1 MGTRLGTPVRPT
13 TAPTGNFDTITTC
26 QHLGFVTQKGPKTVA
41 KNYRPIRLLN
51 VDVKLLTG
59 ILAYRLQKH
68 IKSIVHPDQQ
78 GFIKGCNIST
88 NIQRLE
94 DMMQYMKLYS
104 PESMVALLDFEKA
117 FDRVDHNFL
126 QQVLQQYGFPQP
138 FLLLR

>member
-1 MGTRLGTPVRPT
+1 MFSTDLW
-13 TAPTGNFDTITTC
+13 
-26 QHLGFVTQKGPKTVA
+26 
-41 KNYRPIRLLN
+41 RPISLLN

-94 DMMQYMKLYS
+94 DMMHYMKLYS
-104 PESMVALLDFEKA
+104 P
-117 FDRVDHNFL
+117 
-126 QQVLQQYGFPQP
+126 
-138 FLLLR
+138 